1 LEQREVQIPRSQ
13 VTVKTVITIAA
24 TLLAFAAVVSFA
36 FQVGLSLTITAI
48 AAILAVALDHAVNAM
63 ARFKIGRRLAV
74 TIVMLLLVA
83 LFVGFGFLFVPPT
96 IAQVR
101 SLIESVP
108 DFIERL
114 RQTELFGLLE
124 SRVALDER
132 FNELLSR
139 LPGYAQGALDAAVR
153 AVSTLLT
160 VLGAAL
166 TIFVLI
172 IFMLLFGPRLV
183 GRLLDEAT
191 PIRRARYQRVLGNIY
206 QSLGGYIGGLAI
218 VVATNA
224 AFTTTYLA
232 IIRVPYFLP
241 LGVLSGL
248 SSLIPLVGNTLAGIL
263 ITLVA
268 LIAVGFWKAVA
279 TAVYFV
285 VYQQFENHVL
295 GPLVY
300 KQTVH
305 VNPLVSLVAVLVFTE
320 LAGIT
325 GALAAVPIVA
335 VAQVVLR
342 EALGF
347 RREQLNLPPGGPPSP
362 PPPERRR
369 GRRSGRKH
377 AADEAPDHD
386 RERQ

>member
-1 LEQREVQIPRSQ
+1 M
-13 VTVKTVITIAA
+13 KTVITVAA
-24 TLLAFAAVVSFA
+24 TLLAFAALVFFA
-36 FQVGLSLTITAI
+36 FQAGLSLTVTAI

-63 ARFKIGRRLAV
+63 ARLKIGRRLAV
-74 TIVMLLLVA
+74 TIVMLLLVG
-83 LFVGFGFLFVPPT
+83 LFVGVGFLFVPPT
-96 IAQVR
+96 VEQVR

-108 DFIERL
+108 GFIERV
-114 RQTELFGLLE
+114 RQTDLYRALE

-153 AVSTLLT
+153 AVSRLLT
-160 VLGAAL
+160 ILGAAL

-172 IFMLLFGPRLV
+172 IFMLLFGPNLV
-183 GRLLDEAT
+183 RRLLDEAT
-191 PIRRARYQRVLGNIY
+191 PERRARYQRVLGNIY
-206 QSLGGYIGGLAI
+206 RSLGGYIGGLAI
-218 VVATNA
+218 VVVTNA

-241 LGVLSGL
+241 LGVLAGL

-268 LIAVGFWKAVA
+268 LAAVGFWKAIA
-279 TAVYFV
+279 TAVYFI
-285 VYQQFENHVL
+285 VYQQFENQVL

-342 EALGF
+342 EALSF
-347 RREQLNLPPGGPPSP
+347 RRERLHLPPAP

-369 GRRSGRKH
+369 GKRWRRKRAQDGGT
-377 AADEAPDHD
+377 
-386 RERQ
+386 ERDQERH

>member
-1 LEQREVQIPRSQ
+1 MEQPEVRIPRSQ
-13 VTVKTVITIAA
+13 VTVKTVITVAA
-24 TLLAFAAVVSFA
+24 TLLAFAALVFFA
-36 FQVGLSLTITAI
+36 FQAGLSLTVTAI

-63 ARFKIGRRLAV
+63 ARLKIGRRLAV
-74 TIVMLLLVA
+74 TIVMLLLVG
-83 LFVGFGFLFVPPT
+83 LFVGVGFLFVPPT
-96 IAQVR
+96 VEQVR

-108 DFIERL
+108 GFIERV
-114 RQTELFGLLE
+114 RQTDLYRALE

-153 AVSTLLT
+153 AVSRLLT
-160 VLGAAL
+160 ILGAAL

-172 IFMLLFGPRLV
+172 IFMLLFGPNLV
-183 GRLLDEAT
+183 RRLLDEAT
-191 PIRRARYQRVLGNIY
+191 PERRARYQRVLGNIY
-206 QSLGGYIGGLAI
+206 RSLGGYIGGLAI
-218 VVATNA
+218 VVVTNA

-241 LGVLSGL
+241 LGVLAGL

-268 LIAVGFWKAVA
+268 LAAVGFWKAIA
-279 TAVYFV
+279 TAVYFI
-285 VYQQFENHVL
+285 VYQQFENQVL

-342 EALGF
+342 EALSF
-347 RREQLNLPPGGPPSP
+347 RRERLHLPPAP

-369 GRRSGRKH
+369 GKRWRRKRAQDGGT
-377 AADEAPDHD
+377 
-386 RERQ
+386 ERDQERH

>member
-1 LEQREVQIPRSQ
+1 LEQPEVRIPRSQ
-13 VTVKTVITIAA
+13 VTVKTVITVAA
-24 TLLAFAAVVSFA
+24 TLLAFAALVFFA
-36 FQVGLSLTITAI
+36 FQAGLSLTVTAI

-63 ARFKIGRRLAV
+63 ARLKIGRRLAV
-74 TIVMLLLVA
+74 TIVMLLLVG
-83 LFVGFGFLFVPPT
+83 LFVGVGFLFVPPT
-96 IAQVR
+96 VEQVR

-108 DFIERL
+108 GFIERV
-114 RQTELFGLLE
+114 RQTDLYRALE

-153 AVSTLLT
+153 AVSRLLT
-160 VLGAAL
+160 ILGAAL

-172 IFMLLFGPRLV
+172 IFMLLFGPNLV
-183 GRLLDEAT
+183 RRLLDEAT
-191 PIRRARYQRVLGNIY
+191 PERRARYQRVLGNIY
-206 QSLGGYIGGLAI
+206 RSLGGYIGGLAI
-218 VVATNA
+218 VVVTNA

-241 LGVLSGL
+241 LGVLAGL

-268 LIAVGFWKAVA
+268 LAAVGFWKAIA
-279 TAVYFV
+279 TAVYFI
-285 VYQQFENHVL
+285 VYQQFENQVL

-342 EALGF
+342 EALSF
-347 RREQLNLPPGGPPSP
+347 RRERLHLPPAP

-369 GRRSGRKH
+369 GKRWRRKRAQDGGT
-377 AADEAPDHD
+377 
-386 RERQ
+386 ERDQERH